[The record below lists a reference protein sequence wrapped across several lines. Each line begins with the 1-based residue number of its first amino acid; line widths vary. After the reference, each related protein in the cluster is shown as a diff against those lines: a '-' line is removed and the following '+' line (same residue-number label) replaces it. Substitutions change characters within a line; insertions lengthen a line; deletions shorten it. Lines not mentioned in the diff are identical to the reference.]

1 MKKETL
7 KEFGKGLIAFGNLV
21 GGFSVINGMFGVAHN
36 LPQGMIAGVA
46 IYVAIMAYVVGLTII
61 NKGAE

>member
-7 KEFGKGLIAFGNLV
+7 KEFGKGIIAFANLV
-21 GGFSVINGMFGVAHN
+21 GGFSVINGMFGIAHN
-36 LPQGMIAGVA
+36 LPQGMITGIA
-46 IYVAIMAYVVGLTII
+46 IYTLIVFYTVGLTLI

>member
-21 GGFSVINGMFGVAHN
+21 GGFSIINGMFGVVHN
-36 LPQGMIAGVA
+36 LPQPMIALCSYHGVCGRFNL
-46 IYVAIMAYVVGLTII
+46 YQQRS
-61 NKGAE
+61 